1 LFVVNTPADTV
12 DVIDVQTFEIRKR
25 IDVGVDPVSVA
36 VRPDGKELWVSN
48 HVSDSVSVID
58 TEASS
63 STYLQVVDTVQDFDP
78 ETKAT
83 RFDEPVGIAFANE
96 EKAYVALSSEN
107 QIAIVDVVNRVVTGH
122 LKIPA
127 QDPRQIV
134 VRNGLLYVIPFE
146 SK

>member
-1 LFVVNTPADTV
+1 M
-12 DVIDVQTFEIRKR
+12 
-25 IDVGVDPVSVA
+25 
-36 VRPDGKELWVSN
+36 
-48 HVSDSVSVID
+48 
-58 TEASS
+58 
-63 STYLQVVDTVQDFDP
+63 VDTVQDIDP

-127 QDPRQIV
+127 QDLVRSLSVMACCTSFLLNQITG
-134 VRNGLLYVIPFE
+134 RSCPAELSRLMENCHIQCP
-146 SK
+146 